1 MNVYSLISGSMHACM
16 LSHFSCVQLCAT
28 LCTIARQ
35 APLSM
40 GFPRQEYWSGLPC
53 PPPGDLTDPGIKP
66 TSLMSPALAG
76 RLFTASTTW
85 EGPFWFYKC
94 PVNLSGW
101 SFFSIFSIFL
111 HYFGLLDMPV
121 IERNMLNSHTRIMN
135 LFIFLDWLI
144 WSVNH
149 ILRLCYFTKFRN

>member
-1 MNVYSLISGSMHACM
+1 MHACM

-40 GFPRQEYWSGLPC
+40 GFPRQEYRSGLPC